1 VKILYSGQ
9 FKKDYKK
16 LSKDEKKQF
25 KGKIKLMV
33 SDLRHPS
40 LRVKKMQGTRSIFEA
55 SINMNIRMTW
65 QFVENGLYLRSI
77 GPHDKTLN
85 NP

>member
-1 VKILYSGQ
+1 
-9 FKKDYKK
+9 
-16 LSKDEKKQF
+16 
-25 KGKIKLMV
+25 MV